1 MSISDSSFFKNTNLK
16 VYLFFLLFT
25 TVLAV
30 IIKLAKVYDATT
42 IVTMTVVGVPQSLV
56 LSNEGQAAV
65 EVDYETNG
73 FTLLQNGFQNMELK
87 VPFKDLSENN
97 GGYEW
102 RFDLNR
108 LKVAQMLNASN
119 DKLFVRPERLF
130 FSVDSLS
137 EFTVPVVVRHN
148 FEYGAGYGSDGPLV
162 IEPSEVQIIGA
173 ADKISQIDTIY
184 TVPLEKGKL
193 SENVSTQIALDI
205 SLLPTG
211 VTLIPEVVQLDQK
224 VTKYTEGTLEIAVE
238 IINAD
243 ATVQLFPK
251 KIKVFYQV
259 AVKDFDQVHP
269 GDFSV
274 VCDFSKKN
282 VDDHYM
288 TLELARAPKVVSD
301 VRLGTNQVKYVIVE

>member
-25 TVLAV
+25 TILAV

-42 IVTMTVVGVPQSLV
+42 MVSMTVVGVPQSLV
-56 LSNEGQAAV
+56 LSNEGQADI
-65 EVDYETNG
+65 EVDYQTNG
-73 FTLLQNGFQNMELK
+73 FTLLQNGFQNMTLE
-87 VPFKDLSENN
+87 VPFKELSENN

-102 RFDLNR
+102 RLDLNR
-108 LKVAQMLNASN
+108 PRVTQMLNTSN
-119 DKLFVRPERLF
+119 DKVFVRPERLF

-137 EFTVPVVVRHN
+137 EFTIPVVVRHS
-148 FEYGAGYGSDGPLV
+148 FEYDAGYGSDGPL
-162 IEPSEVQIIGA
+162 IIKPSEVQIIGA
-173 ADKISQIDTIY
+173 ADQITQIDTIF
-184 TVPLEKGKL
+184 TVALEQGAL
-193 SENVSTQIALDI
+193 SEDVSAQIALDL
-205 SLLPTG
+205 SQLPNG
-211 VTLIPEVVQLDQK
+211 VTLVPDVVQLEQK

-238 IINAD
+238 VINAN

-251 KIKVFYQV
+251 KVKVFYQV

-282 VDDHYM
+282 GDDHFM
-288 TLELARAPKVVSD
+288 TLELARIPQVVSD
-301 VRLGTNQVKYVIVE
+301 VRLGTHQVQYVIVQ